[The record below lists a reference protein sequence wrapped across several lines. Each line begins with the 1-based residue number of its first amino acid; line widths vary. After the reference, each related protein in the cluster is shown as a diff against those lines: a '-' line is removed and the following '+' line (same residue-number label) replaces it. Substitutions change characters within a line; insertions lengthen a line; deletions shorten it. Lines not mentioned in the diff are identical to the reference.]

1 MNDHF
6 FTPATFTQ
14 IAVKPSIDLLNKEAS
29 QDFLVGTGVTLGA
42 ALALWLLANASE
54 NWIKK
59 IIKGI
64 LGEFESSMNKT
75 IEGYF
80 ASQAENN
87 SETQNALQLLVE
99 QVGKLERALEL
110 QNNSIN
116 QEVVARQHQ
125 IEIVYERQKIQ
136 NERLTAIDSRLN
148 IIEASLLSVQ
158 THQSNSDT

>member
-1 MNDHF
+1 MNDNF
-6 FTPATFTQ
+6 ISPAAFTHIT
-14 IAVKPSIDLLNKEAS
+14 VKPSIDFIDKEAS
-29 QDFLVGTGVTLGA
+29 QDFFVGTGVTLGA

-59 IIKGI
+59 IIKSI
-64 LGEFESSMNKT
+64 LGEYESSINKT

-80 ASQAENN
+80 ASQVENN
-87 SETQNALQLLVE
+87 NETQTALRLLVE
-99 QVGKLERALEL
+99 QVGKLEHALEL

-158 THQSNSDT
+158 TYQSNSNT

>member
-6 FTPATFTQ
+6 FIPATFTQ

-116 QEVVARQHQ
+116 QEVMARQHQ

-136 NERLTAIDSRLN
+136 SERLTAIDSRLN

-158 THQSNSDT
+158 TYQNSDT